1 VNDLWTKIRKRLG
14 GNGTVALLVLAIA
27 AGLILVGWITS
38 RGDGDSSSGGS
49 SSSGGGSTMVSV
61 LYEVE
66 GTAEST
72 TITAEMPTGTS
83 QGTGKSVPLT
93 TTSGTRGLR
102 NTFPRGAFVYIS
114 AQNEGATGDITC
126 RITVDGV
133 VISEN
138 TASGG
143 YAIATCQ
150 GTS

>member
-1 VNDLWTKIRKRLG
+1 MTKIREWLG
-14 GNGTVALLVLAIA
+14 GNGTVVALVLGIA
-27 AGLILVGWITS
+27 AAIIIVGWIAG
-38 RGDGDSSSGGS
+38 RGDGDSPSGGS
-49 SSSGGGSTMVSV
+49 SGSSGGESTTASV

-66 GTAEST
+66 GTAESA

-83 QGTGKSVPLT
+83 QGTGKTVPLT
-93 TTSGTRGLR
+93 TTSGRGLT

-138 TASGG
+138 AASGG

-150 GTS
+150 GTAR